1 MGFTIG
7 QLAKVVEI
15 NVETIRYYER
25 RGLIAQPDK
34 PIVGYRQYGAEILEK
49 LRFIKR
55 AKTLGF
61 KLDEIR
67 SLLILSDGHCA
78 DVQSLAQQKLS
89 HIKAKL
95 RDLHRLEDALEDLVR
110 QCNNSIDKTHCPI
123 IESLL
128 SDK

>member
-7 QLAKVVEI
+7 QLANEAEI

-25 RGLIAQPDK
+25 RGLIDRPDK
-34 PIVGYRQYGAEILEK
+34 PRVGYRQYGAEILEK

-61 KLDEIR
+61 KLDEVR
-67 SLLILSDGHCA
+67 NLLILSDGHCA

-89 HIKAKL
+89 HIKTKL
-95 RDLHRLEDALEDLVR
+95 KDLHRLEDSLEDLVK
-110 QCNNSIDKTHCPI
+110 QCSNSIDKAHCPI
-123 IESLL
+123 IENLL

>member
-1 MGFTIG
+1 MSFTIG
-7 QLAKVVEI
+7 QLANEAKI

-25 RGLIAQPDK
+25 RGLINRPIK
-34 PIVGYRQYGAEILEK
+34 PRAGYRQYSAEILEK

-61 KLDEIR
+61 KLDEVR
-67 SLLILSDGHCA
+67 SLLFLSDGDCA

-95 RDLHRLEDALEDLVR
+95 KDLHRLEDALKDLVG
-110 QCNNSIDKTHCPI
+110 QCSNSIDKAHCPI
-123 IESLL
+123 IENLL
-128 SDK
+128 GDK